1 MAKEDIS
8 KRAILVLLVL
18 TIVVSVVGTV
28 TVLEKASDSAQVIGV
43 RNLQRGKVKLD
54 IRDLPSSNVQPD
66 LTNNHITGEVSLD
79 IRQKEV

>member
-54 IRDLPSSNVQPD
+54 IRDFPSSNVQPD